1 MKKIIILLL
10 CLFVITSLPAE
21 DVILTAR
28 AFFQSVSEFYGTIT
42 DYEAKMG
49 ITTGSSSME
58 ASVSFKRPNLLRID
72 FSNPA
77 TQVILF
83 NGSQLTIYLPGSSA
97 VLTQTVSSEAN
108 ASTGANLATPQGLTL
123 MDRYYSITYLSVKKI
138 MQLDDPKT
146 VENPSDEMVVKLKLE
161 RKNSTEGF
169 RQIIL
174 SINPDTKLIR
184 RVEAVTTANENFVF
198 NFTEYA
204 LNQRIPDTRFIYD
217 SPSSA
222 NTYSNFLFSE

>member
-21 DVILTAR
+21 DVILTAG

-83 NGSQLTIYLPGSSA
+83 NGSQLTIYLPEIGR
-97 VLTQTVSSEAN
+97 
-108 ASTGANLATPQGLTL
+108 ASC
-123 MDRYYSITYLSVKKI
+123 R
-138 MQLDDPKT
+138 
-146 VENPSDEMVVKLKLE
+146 E
-161 RKNSTEGF
+161 R
-169 RQIIL
+169 
-174 SINPDTKLIR
+174 
-184 RVEAVTTANENFVF
+184 V
-198 NFTEYA
+198 
-204 LNQRIPDTRFIYD
+204 
-217 SPSSA
+217 
-222 NTYSNFLFSE
+222 